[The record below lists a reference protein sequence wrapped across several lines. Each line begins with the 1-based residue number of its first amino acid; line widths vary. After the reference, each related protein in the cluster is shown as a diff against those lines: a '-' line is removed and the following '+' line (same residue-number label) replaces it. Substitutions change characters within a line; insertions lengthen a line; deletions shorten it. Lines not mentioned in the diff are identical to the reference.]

1 MLSKKLRFRKNRQS
15 RRQIAQSDLLISEVL
30 EKRQML
36 SANDNIYFDV
46 TLLDDTPI
54 TPQPVSWQTSSA
66 SYSAPWSLGLGQNG
80 YGNQADWTSSN
91 SLSETDG
98 AIDLKE
104 NIIDSIEDFDDALKN
119 QEIKEVSEDLIGVF

>member
-1 MLSKKLRFRKNRQS
+1 
-15 RRQIAQSDLLISEVL
+15 
-30 EKRQML
+30 ML

-80 YGNQADWTSSN
+80 SGNQADWTSSN
-91 SLSETDG
+91 NLSETDG

-104 NIIDSIEDFDDALKN
+104 NIINSIEDFDDALKN
-119 QEIKEVSEDLIGVF
+119 QEVKEVSEDLIGVFITKTMPFIQLTLKGLGQVQVTASIRCWS

>member
-1 MLSKKLRFRKNRQS
+1 MASRNTRLRTRRLSRKNKAR
-15 RRQIAQSDLLISEVL
+15 SDALISEAL

-80 YGNQADWTSSN
+80 SGNQADWTSSN
-91 SLSETDG
+91 NLSETDG

-104 NIIDSIEDFDDALKN
+104 NIINSIEDFDDALKN
-119 QEIKEVSEDLIGVF
+119 QEVKEVS